1 MSISHDPS
9 WGQAVAAVSI
19 VLGGLKGKD
28 QALLAV
34 TLLLSVITLGIGRT
48 TVLQAFFA
56 VVS

>member
-56 VVS
+56 VVP